1 MAEETEYSFASSTK
15 ILSPDENQPKTV
27 VYKVYKRRWFLLAT
41 LMVLNISNAMVK
53 SLNKYFIFF
62 IQI

>member
-1 MAEETEYSFASSTK
+1 MTGEIEYSFASSTK
-15 ILSPDENQPKTV
+15 ILTPDDNQPKTV

-53 SLNKYFIFF
+53 SLI
-62 IQI
+62 